1 MYILSPLSLTLY
13 FRAMRITKGLTQQE
27 AADMAHV
34 RQKDVSAFE
43 NGRLDV
49 RLSTLARLLSA
60 VGIAV
65 SLEDMSPRSRAESL
79 RDRRPI

>member
-1 MYILSPLSLTLY
+1 LY

-27 AADMAHV
+27 VADMAHV